1 MLEAHC
7 DTLGGMVAEVKS
19 NGRLRL
25 TNIGGMKPANAE
37 AENVRILTKGDGI
50 YEGVCQLI
58 NASVH
63 VNGDYEKT
71 ERNWDTIEVLVDEP
85 VNSKE
90 EPFVL
95 LYSPAICATGDA
107 LYFFFKLSS
116 VASSETY
123 STVIVPFDSN
133 TARRF
138 AEKLDDIS
146 SGFVG
151 SSSLSVFRLR

>member
-1 MLEAHC
+1 MLFDSSVFCKQSTFPPLFSSH
-7 DTLGGMVAEVKS
+7 VAV
-19 NGRLRL
+19 
-25 TNIGGMKPANAE
+25 T
-37 AENVRILTKGDGI
+37 DG
-50 YEGVCQLI
+50 E
-58 NASVH
+58 SVAAP
-63 VNGDYEKT
+63 
-71 ERNWDTIEVLVDEP
+71 P

-107 LYFFFKLSS
+107 LYFFLNFQS

-123 STVIVPFDSN
+123 STVIAPFDSN